1 MFRPEQMGV
10 YIHWPFC
17 ESRCPYCDFNAHV
30 REKLDQKQWAE
41 AYVQSLKHYAEIIPD
56 KQIVSIFFGGGTPSL
71 MEPETVATII
81 DAVQS
86 LWPVANDIEITLE
99 ANPTS
104 VENDKLLAFRDAGIN
119 RVSLGVQALND
130 EDLKFFGRGHNVDEA
145 LKAIELAKTHFER
158 SSFDLIYARP
168 NQTLENW
175 EKELKQAV
183 ALSNGHLSLYQ
194 LTIERN
200 TPFYMRHSRGE
211 FAIPDDV
218 QGAEFYH
225 LTQDVLE
232 NAGLPA
238 YEVSNHAK
246 EGHACRHNLIYWHMA
261 DYIGVG
267 AGAHGRFVQGDQKFA
282 SRDHAAPEI
291 WLERVGNNGHGA
303 HELERL
309 TQEDR
314 FNECLMMG
322 LRLRE
327 GISIA
332 TVEAKSGK
340 AFSDM
345 VDANKLQSSIDQD
358 WVIKGGDNLKLT
370 REGLLRL
377 NALIPYILK

>member
-1 MFRPEQMGV
+1 MFRPNQMGV

-30 REKLDQKQWAE
+30 REKLDQKQWAQ

-71 MEPETVATII
+71 MEPKTVATII

-86 LWPVANDIEITLE
+86 FWPVANDIEITLE

-104 VENDKLLAFRDAGIN
+104 VENDKLLAFKDAGIN

-130 EDLKFFGRGHNVDEA
+130 TDLKFFGRGHNVDEA

-168 NQTLENW
+168 NQTLEDW

-225 LTQDVLE
+225 LTQNILE

-246 EGHACRHNLIYWHMA
+246 EGHACRHNLIYWRMA

-267 AGAHGRFVQGDQKFA
+267 AGAHGRFVQGRQKFA

-291 WLERVGNNGHGA
+291 WLERVNKNGHGA
-303 HELERL
+303 HELEKL
-309 TQEDR
+309 TPEDR

-322 LRLRE
+322 LRLRD
-327 GISIA
+327 GISIQA
-332 TVEAKSGK
+332 VEDKSGK
-340 AFSDM
+340 VFSDM
-345 VDANKLQSSIDQD
+345 VDADKLQSSIDQD
-358 WVIKGGDNLKLT
+358 WVIQSDDTLKLT